1 MGGLSGSVSLDH
13 HADDDNVVGIDTSLS
28 MWGMGFA
35 PSVDWN
41 VTDSEFDGEMKVSYG
56 IAGIDTSTTF
66 KYDID
71 ETDFSGSELA
81 FGYSWNVASN
91 VTITPNIT
99 VPFDTD
105 WERGDA
111 TAGLSLNLTF

>member
-41 VTDSEFDGEMKVSYG
+41 VTDSD
-56 IAGIDTSTTF
+56 
-66 KYDID
+66 
-71 ETDFSGSELA
+71 
-81 FGYSWNVASN
+81 
-91 VTITPNIT
+91 
-99 VPFDTD
+99 
-105 WERGDA
+105 
-111 TAGLSLNLTF
+111 SLMVK